1 MSALMPAEDGGDLI
15 LRVYEAAG
23 QPADAVKIHFTT
35 PVASAS
41 EVNLMEDKKHPVNI
55 ESNAIQF
62 GMRPFEI
69 KTFRL
74 HLTSQAK

>member
-23 QPADAVKIHFTT
+23 QAADAVKIHFTA
-35 PVASAS
+35 PIASAA
-41 EVNLMEDKKHPVNI
+41 EVNLMEDKGRPVTI
-55 ESNAIQF
+55 EGNAIQF

-74 HLTSQAK
+74 HPAPQAK